1 METRI
6 NTIDRV
12 ISKDGLDDV
21 CQTIHYTFYKEK
33 EKTAA
38 VAEVLYE
45 DGDELPEGKEVGDV
59 KTDEV
64 SATYYSA
71 SNIGT
76 VSLDSPD
83 ADNFTAYADVTEA
96 NAISWC
102 KAKFKL
108 KDIDEVKYEDGDDIP
123 EGKEIGDVKIKAH
136 DELASIE
143 ASLDAQIAEQETPT
157 KGKGKPWS

>member
-21 CQTIHYTFYKEK
+21 CQTIHYIFYKEK
-33 EKTAA
+33 TVGSGDDA
-38 VAEVLYE
+38 V
-45 DGDELPEGKEVGDV
+45 
-59 KTDEV
+59 T
-64 SATYYSA
+64 YSA

-76 VSLDSPD
+76 VSLDNPD
-83 ADNFTAYADVTEA
+83 SDDFTAYADVTKA

-102 KAKFKL
+102 EAKIKL
-108 KDIDEVKYEDGDDIP
+108 KDVDEVKYEDGDDIP
-123 EGKEIGDVKIKAH
+123 EGKKIGDVKIKAH

-143 ASLDAQIAEQETPT
+143 ASLDAQIAEQQTPT
-157 KGKGKPWS
+157 TGRGNPWS

>member
-33 EKTAA
+33 TVGSGDDA
-38 VAEVLYE
+38 V
-45 DGDELPEGKEVGDV
+45 
-59 KTDEV
+59 T
-64 SATYYSA
+64 YSA
-71 SNIGT
+71 STYGT
-76 VSLDSPD
+76 VGLDSPD
-83 ADNFTAYADVTEA
+83 ADNFTAYADVTKA

-102 KAKFKL
+102 EAKIKL
-108 KDIDEVKYEDGDDIP
+108 KDVDEVKYEDGDDIP

>member
-21 CQTIHYTFYKEK
+21 CYTIHYTFYKEK
-33 EKTAA
+33 TVGSGDDA
-38 VAEVLYE
+38 V
-45 DGDELPEGKEVGDV
+45 
-59 KTDEV
+59 T
-64 SATYYSA
+64 YSA
-71 SNIGT
+71 SVYGT
-76 VSLDSPD
+76 VGLDSPD

-102 KAKFKL
+102 EAKFKL
-108 KDIDEVKYEDGDDIP
+108 KDVDEIKYKDGDDIP